1 MKRIKSYKTKRR
13 LITTLLFCTVIAYAL
28 IMSLPYLWLLLTSF
42 KHRVDAFSIPPK
54 LLFNPTLNNFKVAFL
69 DKNFLLN
76 MKNSLIVT
84 SFTTFFSL
92 VIGLP
97 SAYAFSR
104 FPFRGDKF
112 FYYYLLGTR
121 FTPIIVLALPLYL
134 IMKSLN
140 LTNSYTGIIIAHTA
154 FNLAFVVWMMK
165 GFFDTIPLEVDEAA
179 RMDGCSWFKVFMKIA
194 LPLTKSGIAATAV
207 FCAINSWNEFLMAL
221 VLSGMDTQTLP
232 VAIPGLLTPQGTY
245 WGQIAAVG
253 TVITLPVLIF
263 TIIVQKHMVKGMTM
277 GAIK

>member
-1 MKRIKSYKTKRR
+1 VKRIKSYKTKRR

-54 LLFNPTLNNFKVAFL
+54 LLFNPTLDNFKVAFL

>member
-1 MKRIKSYKTKRR
+1 
-13 LITTLLFCTVIAYAL
+13 
-28 IMSLPYLWLLLTSF
+28 MSLPYLWLLLTSF